1 MASVAVVL
9 TGGGGGGG
17 GRAVCVQSP
26 TRDHE
31 PGFISVIG

>member
-1 MASVAVVL
+1 MASVAVGL
-9 TGGGGGGG
+9 TGGG